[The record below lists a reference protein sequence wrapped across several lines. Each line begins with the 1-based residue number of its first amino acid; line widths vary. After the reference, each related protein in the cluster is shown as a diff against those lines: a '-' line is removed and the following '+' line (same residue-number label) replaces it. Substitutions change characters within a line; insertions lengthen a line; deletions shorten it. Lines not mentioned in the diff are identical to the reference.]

1 MAERAIVR
9 VCDLSVRVGTAS
21 LLDGI
26 SFECR
31 RGEWTL
37 VAGPTG
43 AGKSTLMRAVNG
55 LLIPSAGRIWTFDS
69 AIPGRTRRE
78 ARAAWLRTGTVLQG
92 VALFETKSCRGN
104 VELALVTR
112 GLGKASARREA
123 TAWLERLNLGDK
135 VDEYPWRLSG
145 GERQRVALAR
155 ALAPR
160 PELLL
165 LDEPTSALDVA
176 TARIVLDRIHELV
189 ADGSAVIMSSHRE
202 QEAADLADQRV
213 ALRAGRLLEL
223 SMRDGPAWHAC
234 EHGVPRPATRK
245 PLEHPRLQPTG
256 SGGSASRRS
265 RPQDPPA

>member
-9 VCDLSVRVGTAS
+9 VDDVSVRAGTAS

-26 SFECR
+26 SFECGQ
-31 RGEWTL
+31 GEWTL

-55 LLIPSAGRIWTFDS
+55 LVIPSAGRIWTFDS

-104 VELALVTR
+104 VELGLLTR
-112 GLGKASARREA
+112 GLAKASARREA

-160 PELLL
+160 PQLLV

-176 TARIVLDRIHELV
+176 TARIVLECIHELV
-189 ADGSAVIMSSHRE
+189 ADGSTVLMSSHRE
-202 QEAADLADQRV
+202 QEAADLADKRLT
-213 ALRAGRLLEL
+213 LRAARLVEM
-223 SMRDGPAWHAC
+223 SMRHGRTWHAWDR
-234 EHGVPRPATRK
+234 GVPSPATRK
-245 PLEHPRLQPTG
+245 PLEQPPLQPAG
-256 SGGSASRRS
+256 GGGSASRRS
-265 RPQDPPA
+265 GRRNPAA

>member
-31 RGEWTL
+31 PGEWTL

-104 VELALVTR
+104 VELALLTR
-112 GLGKASARREA
+112 GLGRASARREA

-160 PELLL
+160 PQLLL

-176 TARIVLDRIHELV
+176 TARIVLERIHELV

-223 SMRDGPAWHAC
+223 STRDGLAWHAR
-234 EHGVPRPATRK
+234 EHGVPSPATRK
-245 PLEHPRLQPTG
+245 PLEHPPLQPTRG
-256 SGGSASRRS
+256 HR
-265 RPQDPPA
+265 

>member
-1 MAERAIVR
+1 MAEGAIVR
-9 VCDLSVRVGTAS
+9 VCDLSVRVGAAR

-26 SFECR
+26 SFECGQ
-31 RGEWTL
+31 GEWTL

-43 AGKSTLMRAVNG
+43 AGKSTLLRAVNG

-135 VDEYPWRLSG
+135 VDDYPWRLSG

-160 PELLL
+160 PQLLI

-176 TARIVLDRIHELV
+176 TARIVLERIHELV
-189 ADGSAVIMSSHRE
+189 TDGSTVLMSSHRE
-202 QEAADLADQRV
+202 QEAADLADKRLT
-213 ALRAGRLLEL
+213 LRAGRLVEL
-223 SMRDGPAWHAC
+223 STRDGPAWHVRDRR
-234 EHGVPRPATRK
+234 VPSPATRT
-245 PLEHPRLQPTG
+245 PLERPPLQPAAG
-256 SGGSASRRS
+256 GGSASRRS
-265 RPQDPPA
+265 GPQDPPA